1 MEYSLHERWLQVM
14 IIEVIFLVGIQR
26 VIIVRPEKLINIVI
40 LAILI
45 QLLQVRVRN
54 STF

>member
-1 MEYSLHERWLQVM
+1 M
-14 IIEVIFLVGIQR
+14 IIKIIIFVGIQG
-26 VIIVRPEKLINIVI
+26 VIVRLEELLPIVI

-54 STF
+54 STL